1 MFFCYIFLLLTNT
14 IIMKNISIWNNIKRK
29 EYPTL
34 KENTEVDVLIIGGG
48 LSGISALY
56 HLKNTNLNVMLV
68 EQNKLVSSTT
78 SNSTGKLTFLQND
91 LIDKIRK
98 NFNNEIALKY
108 INSQIDAINM
118 IKEVIKLENIKC
130 DLEQTDSIIY
140 TNQEHEIIKLKR
152 LEQFLND
159 NNFKTFKDDTN
170 LVKSKYMFKVN
181 NTYMFN
187 PVKFAYGLIKNINFP
202 IYENTSVKKIEKDN
216 DKYICYTDSNQIK
229 AKFVIIASHYPY
241 FILPFMFPIK
251 ASLEKSYL
259 SASNY
264 KGNKISLI
272 SYSNPFISIR
282 TYKNNLIYLSNSHSI
297 NSDTDDKKNFNEL
310 LKKVNDLNLNVNYLW
325 SNSDIMTNDSLPY
338 IGRLKDNIFIA
349 TGYNTWGLTN
359 SFLSGKILKDI
370 ILNKENK
377 YIELF
382 NPNRTN
388 IKKIINTIPNTCK
401 SIQGYIKGLKKN
413 KNIIYEDDLMKYT
426 IDDKEYVVKRTC
438 PHAGC
443 KLQFNEIEK
452 TWDCPC
458 HGSRF
463 NIIGKCICS
472 PSNKDITVN
481 EK

>member
-1 MFFCYIFLLLTNT
+1 
-14 IIMKNISIWNNIKRK
+14 MKNISIWNNIKRK
-29 EYPTL
+29 DYPTL
-34 KENTEVDVLIIGGG
+34 NENKEVDVLIIGGG
-48 LSGISALY
+48 LTGISALY
-56 HLKNTNLNVMLV
+56 HLRNSNLKVMLV

-78 SNSTGKLTFLQND
+78 SNSTGKLTYLQND

-98 NFNNEIALKY
+98 NFNNEVALKY
-108 INSQIDAINM
+108 INSQIEAINL
-118 IKEVIKLENIKC
+118 IKESIKENNIKC
-130 DLEQTDSIIY
+130 DLEETDSIIY

-152 LEQFLND
+152 LEEFLN
-159 NNFKTFKDDTN
+159 NKGFKTIKCDTN

-187 PVKFAYGLIKNINFP
+187 PVKYAYGLIKNINYP
-202 IYENTSVKKIEKDN
+202 IYENTSIKKIDKDN
-216 DKYICYTDSNQIK
+216 DGYICYTDSNYIK
-229 AKFVIIASHYPY
+229 TKYVIIASHYPY

-251 ASLEKSYL
+251 ASIEKSYL
-259 SASNY
+259 CASNY

-297 NSDTDDKKNFNEL
+297 NSDTDYKKNFNEL
-310 LKKVNDLNLNVNYLW
+310 LKKANDLNLNVNYLW
-325 SNSDIMTNDSLPY
+325 SNSDIMTSDSLPY
-338 IGRLKDNIFIA
+338 IGRLKDNILIA

-370 ILNKENK
+370 ILNEKNE

-382 NPNRTN
+382 DPNRTN
-388 IKKIINTIPNTCK
+388 IKKSINIIPNSFK

-413 KNIIYEDDLMKYT
+413 ENITYENDLMKYT
-426 IDDKEYVVKRTC
+426 IDDREYIVRRTC

-443 KLQFNEIEK
+443 KLLFNEIEK

-463 NIIGKCICS
+463 SLDGKCICS
-472 PSNKDITVN
+472 PANKDI
-481 EK
+481 KK